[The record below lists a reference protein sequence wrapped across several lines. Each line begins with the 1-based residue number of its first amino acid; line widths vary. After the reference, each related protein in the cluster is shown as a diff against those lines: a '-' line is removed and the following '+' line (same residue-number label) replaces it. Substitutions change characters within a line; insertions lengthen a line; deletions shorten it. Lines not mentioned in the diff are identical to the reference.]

1 MSSFSEQH
9 ATSISKTCKLLG
21 ITRRV
26 YYYSL
31 LRTKKCKEL
40 AQKVVDLVKKVRAQ
54 MPRVGTRKLYHIL
67 EAPLKALKVGRDKLF
82 FILKANHLLILPK
95 RRYHVTTNSLH
106 RFKKHRNLIANLK
119 IERAE
124 QVWVS
129 DITYVGTREN
139 PMYLAL
145 VTDAYSKKIVGY
157 DVSNSLETVG
167 CSNALKMALKNRNYP
182 LRELIHHS
190 DRGVQYCS
198 DEYQTILIKNRV
210 RCSMTECYDPY
221 ENAVAER
228 VNGILKQEFLLD
240 SQITYLKFLQKVVKQ
255 SVEIYNT
262 ERPHWS
268 LYMQTPQQTHQEENI
283 RIRTYKKEKSDN
295 LKTA

>member
-1 MSSFSEQH
+1 M
-9 ATSISKTCKLLG
+9 LG
-21 ITRRV
+21 ISRRV

-31 LRTKKCKEL
+31 FRTDKYKEL
-40 AQKVVDLVKKVRAQ
+40 AQKVVDLVKEVRHR

-67 EAPLKALKVGRDKLF
+67 KIPLKALKVGRDKLF
-82 FILKANHLLILPK
+82 RILEANHLLILPK
-95 RRYHVTTNSLH
+95 RRYHVTTDSFH
-106 RFKKHRNLIANLK
+106 RFKKHKNLIANLK
-119 IERAE
+119 VDGAE

-129 DITYVGTREN
+129 DITYIGTREN

-145 VTDAYSKKIVGY
+145 VTDAYSKKIVGF

-198 DEYQTILIKNRV
+198 DEYQTILTKNRI

-228 VNGILKQEFLLD
+228 VNGILKQEFLLETQQ
-240 SQITYLKFLQKVVKQ
+240 SYLTWMKQLVQQ
-255 SVEIYNT
+255 SVQIYNQ
-262 ERPHWS
+262 ERPHFS
-268 LYMQTPQQTHQEENI
+268 LYMQTPEQTHQKENI
-283 RIRTYKKEKSDN
+283 EIRTYKKEKSDN

>member
-1 MSSFSEQH
+1 
-9 ATSISKTCKLLG
+9 
-21 ITRRV
+21 V

-31 LRTKKCKEL
+31 FRTEKYKEL
-40 AQKVVDLVKKVRAQ
+40 AQKVVDLVKEVRER
-54 MPRVGTRKLYHIL
+54 MPRIGTRKLYHIL
-67 EAPLKALKVGRDKLF
+67 KIPLKALKVGRDKLF
-82 FILKANHLLILPK
+82 RILEANHLLILPK
-95 RRYHVTTNSLH
+95 RRYHITTDSFH
-106 RFKKHRNLIANLK
+106 RFKKHKNLLSNLK

-198 DEYQTILIKNRV
+198 DEYQTILTKNCI

-240 SQITYLKFLQKVVKQ
+240 SQITYLNFLQKVVKE

-262 ERPHWS
+262 ERPHLS
-268 LYMQTPQQTHQEENI
+268 LHMQTPQQTHQEENI
-283 RIRTYKKEKSDN
+283 QIRTYKKEKSDN

>member
-1 MSSFSEQH
+1 
-9 ATSISKTCKLLG
+9 LLG
-21 ITRRV
+21 ITRQAYYRSIWRV
-26 YYYSL
+26 E
-31 LRTKKCKEL
+31 LRNGV
-40 AQKVVDLVKKVRAQ
+40 AQKVLALVDEKRKR
-54 MPRVGTRKLYHIL
+54 MPKIGGLKLYHL
-67 EAPLKALKVGRDKLF
+67 LKESLKELGVGRDKLF
-82 FILKANHLLILPK
+82 LILRTNQHLIYPK
-95 RRYHVTTNSLH
+95 RSYHVTTNSYH
-106 RFKKHRNLIANLK
+106 RFKKHKNLIEKLK

-129 DITYVGTREN
+129 DITYIGTREN

-167 CSNALKMALKNRNYP
+167 CSNALKMALKRRKYP

-198 DEYQTILIKNRV
+198 DEYQTLLTKNRI

-228 VNGILKQEFLLD
+228 VNGILKQEFLLE
-240 SQITYLKFLQKVVKQ
+240 SQHSYLEWMKKMVKQ
-255 SVEIYNT
+255 SIQIYNE
-262 ERPHWS
+262 ERPHFS
-268 LYMQTPQQTHQEENI
+268 LLMQTPEQTHQEENI
-283 RIRTYKKEKSDN
+283 QIRTYKKEKSDS
-295 LKTA
+295 LETV

>member
-1 MSSFSEQH
+1 
-9 ATSISKTCKLLG
+9 
-21 ITRRV
+21 V

-31 LRTKKCKEL
+31 FRTEKYKEL
-40 AQKVVDLVKKVRAQ
+40 AQKVVDLVKEVRER

-67 EAPLKALKVGRDKLF
+67 NVPLKALKVGRDKLF
-82 FILKANHLLILPK
+82 RILEANHLLILPK

-106 RFKKHRNLIANLK
+106 RFKKHKNLLSDLK

-157 DVSNSLETVG
+157 DVSTSLETVG

-198 DEYQTILIKNRV
+198 DEYQTILTKNRI

-228 VNGILKQEFLLD
+228 VNGILKHEFLID
-240 SQITYLKFLQKVVKQ
+240 SQMTYLKFLQKIVKQ

-283 RIRTYKKEKSDN
+283 QIRTYKKQKSDN